1 MADQNRILELLDRA
15 YSTSEDG
22 ENFSEFL
29 DSASVYLF
37 DSPDGKT
44 LNSKLPRYAGFD
56 PHLENHIDRLNRL
69 INRPDGTELGL
80 SLNHHAQMVLSPN
93 GEILSMNDQAQSIIG
108 HPEKP
113 YLDYLDVAEDTRSI
127 LRELLAELRAGV
139 QKLQRVIHIG
149 TLTDLETPQS
159 LFGYCNAVTDNDAD
173 ATTHNVL
180 HISLSAFEW
189 SDQLLDHLQSALGL
203 TQSEKQ
209 ILHGVLQGKS
219 QKEIAVWRG
228 RSLDTVKAQSKSILK
243 KANCSKMTDLAHLST
258 SIAYIIGL
266 SELVSKNQRKA
277 VTWEAPRQNLRLL
290 NVDGNRQLG
299 YYEYGD
305 SEGKPVL
312 FIHGYFQGPF
322 FQDLFKRRMLKSGIR
337 LICPSR
343 PGFGYS
349 SPPQVDASYEDTVQS
364 DMRALIEHLDMPHSL
379 SFVAHHAGAVHAVR
393 LAAQLGSKVDSIL
406 MLGVRIPTT
415 PEHLAEMSQHA
426 RLISTASRHAPSV
439 VKMIMSVGLKTYKKK
454 GARAFFE
461 NQFQSDGPDARTLND
476 AESYRCQVEGLGH
489 FIHQGT
495 DAVINDSGA
504 FMKDWTDEFVRLTCH
519 VHWIHGR
526 HCHVMKPEFVHTFAQ
541 SKGAPEFTVLENA
554 GFCLLYQ
561 SPDLIAEKIENIA
574 N

>member
-80 SLNHHAQMVLSPN
+80 SLNHHAQIVLSPK

-108 HPEKP
+108 LPEKP
-113 YLDYLDVAEDTRSI
+113 YLDYLDVAEDTRMA
-127 LRELLAELRAGV
+127 LREILAELRAGV
-139 QKLQRVIHIG
+139 QKLQRVIHIR
-149 TLTDLETPQS
+149 TVTNIETPQS
-159 LFGYCNAVTDNDAD
+159 LFGFCNAVTDDDAD
-173 ATTHNVL
+173 ATAYNVL

-189 SDQLLDHLQSALGL
+189 SNQLLDHLQSALGL

-219 QKEIAVWRG
+219 QKEIAIWRG

-266 SELVSKNQRKA
+266 SELVSKNQRKSK
-277 VTWEAPRQNLRLL
+277 TWEAPRHNLRLL
-290 NVDGNRQLG
+290 NVGANRQLG
-299 YYEYGD
+299 YYEYGNA
-305 SEGKPVL
+305 EGIPVL

-322 FQDLFKRRMLKSGIR
+322 FQDRFKRRMLKSGIR

-349 SPPQVDASYEDTVQS
+349 SAPAAGKSYEDSVQS
-364 DMRALIEHLDMPHSL
+364 DLLALIEHLGISETLPI
-379 SFVAHHAGAVHAVR
+379 VAHHAGAVHAVR
-393 LAAQLGSKVDSIL
+393 LAAKLGPQVSSIL

-461 NQFQSDGPDARTLND
+461 NQFQPDGPDAQNLND
-476 AESYRCQVEGLGH
+476 AESYRCQAEGLGH

-495 DAVINDSGA
+495 DALVNDSGA
-504 FMKDWTDEFVRLTCH
+504 FMKDWTDDFDKLECQ

-526 HCHVMKPEFVHTFAQ
+526 HCHVMKPEFVKAFAQ
-541 SKGAPEFTVLENA
+541 LKGEPEFTILEDA

-561 SPDLIAEKIENIA
+561 CPDLIAQKIENIA
-574 N
+574 D